1 MMVSSDL
8 AVGAA
13 SLLATAASSE
23 PSSLRRLAGLAVQQ
37 VNGCSAATVVLWRDG
52 EPAVVTSSHP
62 EPPALIWAQL
72 RAGRGPILDA
82 LASGDPVSC
91 EDTLADEQ
99 WPEYAAAALSLGVRS
114 SITLPYRG
122 APDSFTLSLFAARP
136 GAMDTA
142 QIPLAELLVAF
153 GGAALAAVSDYDEA
167 QRTAVQLRD
176 AADSRSLVDQAK
188 GILMHALGCSAD
200 EALDRMRQVSQ
211 RNNMRTTE
219 VAATIIGARAGRPGS
234 PGSPGSATPAPQ
246 GGKAPRDG
254 RSGRSGQ
261 ARGSGQ
267 TRGSGKAPRSGQARR
282 SGQAPRSGRP
292 GEAPGGRR

>member
-1 MMVSSDL
+1 MIVGSDL

-23 PSSLRRLAGLAVQQ
+23 PSSLSRLAGLAVQQ
-37 VNGCSAATVVLWRDG
+37 VNGCSAATVALWRDG

-62 EPPALIWAQL
+62 EPPALIWVQL

-82 LASGDPVSC
+82 LASGDPVRC
-91 EDTLADEQ
+91 DDTLAGDQ
-99 WPEYAAAALSLGVRS
+99 WPEYSAAALSLGVRS
-114 SITLPYRG
+114 SFTLPHLG

-136 GAMDTA
+136 GVMDTA

-188 GILMHALGCSAD
+188 GILMHSLGCTAD

-219 VAATIIGARAGRPGS
+219 VAATIIGARAGRPGQVPRS
-234 PGSPGSATPAPQ
+234 GD
-246 GGKAPRDG
+246 APRPG
-254 RSGRSGQ
+254 QAKRSGETG
-261 ARGSGQ
+261 
-267 TRGSGKAPRSGQARR
+267 RSGQARR
-282 SGQAPRSGRP
+282 SGRS
-292 GEAPGGRR
+292 GEAPRARR

>member
-1 MMVSSDL
+1 MVSSDL

-13 SLLATAASSE
+13 GLLATAASSE
-23 PSSLRRLAGLAVQQ
+23 PSSLLRLAGLAVQQ
-37 VNGCSAATVVLWRDG
+37 VDGCAAATAVLWRDG

-62 EPPALIWAQL
+62 ESPALIWVQL

-91 EDTLADEQ
+91 ADTLAGEQ
-99 WPEYAAAALSLGVRS
+99 WPEYAVAALALGIRS
-114 SITLPYRG
+114 SLTLPYRG
-122 APDSFTLSLFAARP
+122 APDSFTLSLLAARP
-136 GAMDTA
+136 GVMDPA

-219 VAATIIGARAGRPGS
+219 VAATIIGARAGQPG
-234 PGSPGSATPAPQ
+234 Q
-246 GGKAPRDG
+246 V
-254 RSGRSGQ
+254 
-261 ARGSGQ
+261 
-267 TRGSGKAPRSGQARR
+267 PRSGQPR
-282 SGQAPRSGRP
+282 SGQPSRTGQSRAGQAPRAGR
-292 GEAPGGRR
+292 ADQASRARR

>member
-37 VNGCSAATVVLWRDG
+37 VNGCSAATVALWRDG

-62 EPPALIWAQL
+62 ELGGLIWVQL
-72 RAGRGPILDA
+72 HAGGGPILDA

-91 EDTLADEQ
+91 DDTLANEQ

-136 GAMDTA
+136 GVMDPA

-219 VAATIIGARAGRPGS
+219 VAATIIGARAGRTGQAGQAGQAP
-234 PGSPGSATPAPQ
+234 PAGQ
-246 GGKAPRDG
+246 GPRGQRAG
-254 RSGRSGQ
+254 RAGQ
-261 ARGSGQ
+261 AREPGQARESGS
-267 TRGSGKAPRSGQARR
+267 APRSGQARR
-282 SGQAPRSGRP
+282 SGPAPRSGRP
-292 GEAPGGRR
+292 GEAPGARR

>member
-37 VNGCSAATVVLWRDG
+37 VNGCSAATVALWRDG

-62 EPPALIWAQL
+62 ELGGLIWVQL
-72 RAGRGPILDA
+72 HAGAGPILDA

-91 EDTLADEQ
+91 DDTLANEQ

-136 GAMDTA
+136 GVMDPA

-219 VAATIIGARAGRPGS
+219 VAATIIGARAGRTGQAGQAP
-234 PGSPGSATPAPQ
+234 PAGQ
-246 GGKAPRDG
+246 APRGQRAG
-254 RSGRSGQ
+254 RAGQ
-261 ARGSGQ
+261 ARGPGQARESGQ
-267 TRGSGKAPRSGQARR
+267 APRSGQARR
-282 SGQAPRSGRP
+282 SGPAPRSGRP
-292 GEAPGGRR
+292 GEAPGARR

>member
-1 MMVSSDL
+1 MVSSDL

-37 VNGCSAATVVLWRDG
+37 VNGCVAATAVLWRDG

-62 EPPALIWAQL
+62 EPPALIWIQL
-72 RAGRGPILDA
+72 RARRGPILDA

-91 EDTLADEQ
+91 EDTLADER
-99 WPEYAAAALSLGVRS
+99 WPEYSAAALALGVRS
-114 SITLPYRG
+114 SLTLPYRD

-136 GAMDTA
+136 GVMDPA
-142 QIPLAELLVAF
+142 QIPLAELLVSF

-176 AADSRSLVDQAK
+176 AANSRSLVDQAK

-219 VAATIIGARAGRPGS
+219 VAATIIGARAGRPGQVPRAGQS
-234 PGSPGSATPAPQ
+234 PGGQPPGGQSRAGQ
-246 GGKAPRDG
+246 SRDG
-254 RSGRSGQ
+254 R
-261 ARGSGQ
+261 
-267 TRGSGKAPRSGQARR
+267 APRAARA
-282 SGQAPRSGRP
+282 GQAPR
-292 GEAPGGRR
+292 ARR

>member
-1 MMVSSDL
+1 MVSSDL

-13 SLLATAASSE
+13 SLLATASSSE

-37 VNGCSAATVVLWRDG
+37 VNGCSAATVALWRDG

-62 EPPALIWAQL
+62 EPPALIWVQL

-91 EDTLADEQ
+91 EDTLDGEP
-99 WPEYAAAALSLGVRS
+99 WPEYAAAALALGVRS

-122 APDSFTLSLFAARP
+122 APNSFTLSLFAARP
-136 GAMDTA
+136 RVMDAA

-219 VAATIIGARAGRPGS
+219 VAATIIGARAGRAGQAGGALQAGPSGAAQA
-234 PGSPGSATPAPQ
+234 GRGQ
-246 GGKAPRDG
+246 GGQAPR
-254 RSGRSGQ
+254 
-261 ARGSGQ
+261 A
-267 TRGSGKAPRSGQARR
+267 GQARR
-282 SGQAPRSGRP
+282 AGRAGPGPRSEQA
-292 GEAPGGRR
+292 GETPRARH

>member
-1 MMVSSDL
+1 MVSSDL

-23 PSSLRRLAGLAVQQ
+23 PGSLRRLADLAVQQ
-37 VNGCSAATVVLWRDG
+37 VNGCSAATVALWRDG

-62 EPPALIWAQL
+62 EVPALIWVQL
-72 RAGRGPILDA
+72 RAGRGPVLDA
-82 LASGDPVSC
+82 LASGDPARC
-91 EDTLADEQ
+91 DDTLAGEQ
-99 WPEYAAAALSLGVRS
+99 WPEYSAAALSLGVRS
-114 SITLPYRG
+114 SFTLPHRG

-136 GAMDTA
+136 GVMDTA

-153 GGAALAAVSDYDEA
+153 GGAALAAVSDYDAA

-176 AADSRSLVDQAK
+176 AASARSLVDQAK

-219 VAATIIGARAGRPGS
+219 VAATIIGTRAGRAGQV
-234 PGSPGSATPAPQ
+234 PQ
-246 GGKAPRDG
+246 AG
-254 RSGRSGQ
+254 
-261 ARGSGQ
+261 
-267 TRGSGKAPRSGQARR
+267 R
-282 SGQAPRSGRP
+282 SGQAPRPSPAARSAAASSGPASSGPARRSGRP
-292 GEAPGGRR
+292 GPPGEPPRARR

>member
-1 MMVSSDL
+1 MVSSDL

-37 VNGCSAATVVLWRDG
+37 VNGCAAATAVLWRDG

-62 EPPALIWAQL
+62 EPPALIWIQL
-72 RAGRGPILDA
+72 RARRGPILDA

-91 EDTLADEQ
+91 EDTLADER
-99 WPEYAAAALSLGVRS
+99 WPEYSAAALALD
-114 SITLPYRG
+114 P
-122 APDSFTLSLFAARP
+122 
-136 GAMDTA
+136 A
-142 QIPLAELLVAF
+142 QIPLAELLVSF

-219 VAATIIGARAGRPGS
+219 VAATIIGARAGRPGQVPRAGQS
-234 PGSPGSATPAPQ
+234 PGGQPSGGQSPGGQSRAGQ
-246 GGKAPRDG
+246 SRD
-254 RSGRSGQ
+254 
-261 ARGSGQ
+261 
-267 TRGSGKAPRSGQARR
+267 
-282 SGQAPRSGRP
+282 GQAPRAARAGQ
-292 GEAPGGRR
+292 APRARR

>member
-37 VNGCSAATVVLWRDG
+37 VNGCSAATVALWRDG
-52 EPAVVTSSHP
+52 EPALVTSSHP
-62 EPPALIWAQL
+62 ELGGLIWVQL
-72 RAGRGPILDA
+72 HAGGGPILDA

-91 EDTLADEQ
+91 DDTLANEQ

-136 GAMDTA
+136 GVMDPA

-219 VAATIIGARAGRPGS
+219 VAATIIGARAGRTGQAGQAP
-234 PGSPGSATPAPQ
+234 PAGQ
-246 GGKAPRDG
+246 APRGQRAG
-254 RSGRSGQ
+254 RAGQ
-261 ARGSGQ
+261 ARGPGQARESG
-267 TRGSGKAPRSGQARR
+267 SAPRSGQARR
-282 SGQAPRSGRP
+282 SGPAPRSGRP
-292 GEAPGGRR
+292 GEAPGARR

>member
-1 MMVSSDL
+1 MVSSDL

-13 SLLATAASSE
+13 GLLATTASSE
-23 PSSLRRLAGLAVQQ
+23 PSSLLRLAGLAVQQ
-37 VNGCSAATVVLWRDG
+37 VNGCTAATAALWRDG

-62 EPPALIWAQL
+62 EPPALIWVQL

-82 LASGDPVSC
+82 LAGGDPVSC
-91 EDTLADEQ
+91 ADTLADER
-99 WPEYAAAALSLGVRS
+99 WPEYSAAALALGVRS
-114 SITLPYRG
+114 SLTLPYRG
-122 APDSFTLSLFAARP
+122 APDSFTLSLFATRP
-136 GAMDTA
+136 GVMDPA

-219 VAATIIGARAGRPGS
+219 VAATIIGARAGQPG
-234 PGSPGSATPAPQ
+234 Q
-246 GGKAPRDG
+246 VPRGD
-254 RSGRSGQ
+254 
-261 ARGSGQ
+261 
-267 TRGSGKAPRSGQARR
+267 
-282 SGQAPRSGRP
+282 QAPRAGQSPRSSQTRAGQSRAGQSP
-292 GEAPGGRR
+292 RADQASRARR

>member
-1 MMVSSDL
+1 MVSSDL

-13 SLLATAASSE
+13 GLLATAASSE

-37 VNGCSAATVVLWRDG
+37 VNGCAAATATLWRDG

-62 EPPALIWAQL
+62 EPPALIWIQL

-91 EDTLADEQ
+91 GDTLADEQ
-99 WPEYAAAALSLGVRS
+99 WPEYSAAALALGVRS
-114 SITLPYRG
+114 SLTLPYRG

-136 GAMDTA
+136 GVMDPA

-219 VAATIIGARAGRPGS
+219 VAATIIGARAGQPGQVSRSGQPRSGQPRPASPPGPGS
-234 PGSPGSATPAPQ
+234 PGPA
-246 GGKAPRDG
+246 R
-254 RSGRSGQ
+254 RRGQ
-261 ARGSGQ
+261 AGR
-267 TRGSGKAPRSGQARR
+267 TRRPGPGVNVVAPPRRPGPLRLGLPRARR
-282 SGQAPRSGRP
+282 P
-292 GEAPGGRR
+292 

>member
-1 MMVSSDL
+1 MVSSDL

-13 SLLATAASSE
+13 SLLVTAASSE
-23 PSSLRRLAGLAVQQ
+23 PSSLRRLADLAVQQ
-37 VNGCSAATVVLWRDG
+37 VNGCSAATVALWRDG

-62 EPPALIWAQL
+62 EPPALIWVQL

-82 LASGDPVSC
+82 LASGDPVRC
-91 EDTLADEQ
+91 DDTLADHQ
-99 WPEYAAAALSLGVRS
+99 WPEYSAAALSLGVRS
-114 SITLPYRG
+114 SFTLAYRG

-136 GAMDTA
+136 GVMDTA

-167 QRTAVQLRD
+167 QRTAVQLRA

-211 RNNMRTTE
+211 RNNMRTTD
-219 VAATIIGARAGRPGS
+219 VATTIIGARAGRPGQVPRS
-234 PGSPGSATPAPQ
+234 GDAPQ
-246 GGKAPRDG
+246 SGDASRSRPAKRSGEAARSGPVKRSGEAARSGPVK
-254 RSGRSGQ
+254 RSGRSGE
-261 ARGSGQ
+261 
-267 TRGSGKAPRSGQARR
+267 APR
-282 SGQAPRSGRP
+282 
-292 GEAPGGRR
+292 GRR

>member
-1 MMVSSDL
+1 MVSSDL

-13 SLLATAASSE
+13 GLLATAASSE

-37 VNGCSAATVVLWRDG
+37 VNGCAAATAVLWRDG

-62 EPPALIWAQL
+62 EPPALIWIQL

-82 LASGDPVSC
+82 LAGGDPVSC
-91 EDTLADEQ
+91 DDTLADER
-99 WPEYAAAALSLGVRS
+99 WPEYCAAALALGVRS
-114 SITLPYRG
+114 SLTLPYRG

-136 GAMDTA
+136 GVMDPA

-219 VAATIIGARAGRPGS
+219 VAATIIGARAGQPG
-234 PGSPGSATPAPQ
+234 Q
-246 GGKAPRDG
+246 V
-254 RSGRSGQ
+254 
-261 ARGSGQ
+261 
-267 TRGSGKAPRSGQARR
+267 PRSGQSRAGQSPRP
-282 SGQAPRSGRP
+282 GQAPRAGGSPRAGQAPRAGR
-292 GEAPGGRR
+292 ADQASRARR

>member
-1 MMVSSDL
+1 MVSSDL

-13 SLLATAASSE
+13 GLLATAASSE
-23 PSSLRRLAGLAVQQ
+23 PSSLLRLAGLAVQQ
-37 VNGCSAATVVLWRDG
+37 VNGCAAATAALWRDG

-62 EPPALIWAQL
+62 EPPALIWTQL

-91 EDTLADEQ
+91 ADTLAGEQ
-99 WPEYAAAALSLGVRS
+99 WPEYSAAALALGIRS
-114 SITLPYRG
+114 SLTLPYRG

-136 GAMDTA
+136 GVLDPA

-219 VAATIIGARAGRPGS
+219 VAATIIGARAGQPG
-234 PGSPGSATPAPQ
+234 Q
-246 GGKAPRDG
+246 V
-254 RSGRSGQ
+254 
-261 ARGSGQ
+261 
-267 TRGSGKAPRSGQARR
+267 PRSGQSPR
-282 SGQAPRSGRP
+282 SGQAPRSGQPRSGQTP
-292 GEAPGGRR
+292 RAGRADQAPRARR

>member
-1 MMVSSDL
+1 MVSSDL

-37 VNGCSAATVVLWRDG
+37 VNGCAAATAVLWRDG

-62 EPPALIWAQL
+62 EPPALIWIQL
-72 RAGRGPILDA
+72 RARRGPILDA

-91 EDTLADEQ
+91 EDTLADER
-99 WPEYAAAALSLGVRS
+99 WPEYSAAALALGVRS
-114 SITLPYRG
+114 SLTLPYRD

-136 GAMDTA
+136 GVMDPA
-142 QIPLAELLVAF
+142 QIPLAELLVSF

-219 VAATIIGARAGRPGS
+219 VAATIIGARAGQPGQVPRAGQP
-234 PGSPGSATPAPQ
+234 PGGQSRARQS
-246 GGKAPRDG
+246 RDG
-254 RSGRSGQ
+254 R
-261 ARGSGQ
+261 
-267 TRGSGKAPRSGQARR
+267 APRAARA
-282 SGQAPRSGRP
+282 GQAPR
-292 GEAPGGRR
+292 ARR

>member
-1 MMVSSDL
+1 MVSSDL

-37 VNGCSAATVVLWRDG
+37 VNGCSAATVALWRDG

-62 EPPALIWAQL
+62 EPPALIWVQL

-82 LASGDPVSC
+82 LATGDPVSC
-91 EDTLADEQ
+91 EDTLDSER
-99 WPEYAAAALSLGVRS
+99 WPEYSAAALALGVRS

-136 GAMDTA
+136 GVMDAA

-219 VAATIIGARAGRPGS
+219 VAATIIGARAGRV
-234 PGSPGSATPAPQ
+234 PQ
-246 GGKAPRDG
+246 AGKAPGPGGAARP
-254 RSGRSGQ
+254 GQ
-261 ARGSGQ
+261 A
-267 TRGSGKAPRSGQARR
+267 TRAGRAPQAGRARR
-282 SGQAPRSGRP
+282 T
-292 GEAPGGRR
+292 GEAPRAGR

>member
-1 MMVSSDL
+1 MVSSDL

-37 VNGCSAATVVLWRDG
+37 VSGCSAATVALWRDG

-62 EPPALIWAQL
+62 EPPALIWVQL

-82 LASGDPVSC
+82 LASGDPVRC
-91 EDTLADEQ
+91 DDTLADDR
-99 WPEYAAAALSLGVRS
+99 WPEYSAAALSLGVRS
-114 SITLPYRG
+114 SFTLPYRG

-136 GAMDTA
+136 GVMDTA

-176 AADSRSLVDQAK
+176 AADSRSLVD
-188 GILMHALGCSAD
+188 
-200 EALDRMRQVSQ
+200 
-211 RNNMRTTE
+211 
-219 VAATIIGARAGRPGS
+219 
-234 PGSPGSATPAPQ
+234 
-246 GGKAPRDG
+246 
-254 RSGRSGQ
+254 
-261 ARGSGQ
+261 
-267 TRGSGKAPRSGQARR
+267 
-282 SGQAPRSGRP
+282 
-292 GEAPGGRR
+292 

>member
-1 MMVSSDL
+1 MVGSDL

-23 PSSLRRLAGLAVQQ
+23 PSSLSRLAGLAVQQ
-37 VNGCSAATVVLWRDG
+37 VNGCSAATVALWRDG

-62 EPPALIWAQL
+62 EPPALIWVQL

-82 LASGDPVSC
+82 LASGDPVRC
-91 EDTLADEQ
+91 DDTLADEQ
-99 WPEYAAAALSLGVRS
+99 WPEYSAAALSLGVRS
-114 SITLPYRG
+114 SFTLPHLG

-136 GAMDTA
+136 GVMDTA
-142 QIPLAELLVAF
+142 QITLAELLVAF

-188 GILMHALGCSAD
+188 GILMHALGCTAD

-219 VAATIIGARAGRPGS
+219 VAATIIGARAGQPGQV
-234 PGSPGSATPAPQ
+234 P
-246 GGKAPRDG
+246 
-254 RSGRSGQ
+254 RSGQ
-261 ARGSGQ
+261 PRSGQSPRSGQ
-267 TRGSGKAPRSGQARR
+267 TRSGQTPRAGRAD
-282 SGQAPRSGRP
+282 QAPR
-292 GEAPGGRR
+292 ARR

>member
-1 MMVSSDL
+1 MVGSDL

-13 SLLATAASSE
+13 SLLATTASSE
-23 PSSLRRLAGLAVQQ
+23 PSSLSRLARLAVQQ
-37 VNGCSAATVVLWRDG
+37 VNGCSAATVALWRDG

-62 EPPALIWAQL
+62 HPPALIWVQL
-72 RAGRGPILDA
+72 RAVRGPILDA
-82 LASGDPVSC
+82 LASGDPVRC
-91 EDTLADEQ
+91 DDTLADEQ
-99 WPEYAAAALSLGVRS
+99 WPESSAAALSLGVRS
-114 SITLPYRG
+114 SFTLPYRG

-136 GAMDTA
+136 GVMDTA

-188 GILMHALGCSAD
+188 GILMHALGCTAD

-219 VAATIIGARAGRPGS
+219 VAATIIGARARRPG
-234 PGSPGSATPAPQ
+234 Q
-246 GGKAPRDG
+246 APRPGDTP
-254 RSGRSGQ
+254 RSGPAKRSGE
-261 ARGSGQ
+261 A
-267 TRGSGKAPRSGQARR
+267 ARSGQARR
-282 SGQAPRSGRP
+282 SGRS
-292 GEAPGGRR
+292 GEAPRARR

>member
-1 MMVSSDL
+1 MVSSDL

-23 PSSLRRLAGLAVQQ
+23 PSSLRRLAGLAAQQ
-37 VNGCSAATVVLWRDG
+37 VNGCSAATVALWRDG

-62 EPPALIWAQL
+62 EPPALIWVQL

-82 LASGDPVSC
+82 LASGDPVSSD
-91 EDTLADEQ
+91 DTLGCGQ
-99 WPEYAAAALSLGVRS
+99 WPEYSAAALALGVRS

-136 GAMDTA
+136 GVMDAA

-176 AADSRSLVDQAK
+176 AADARSLVDQAK

-219 VAATIIGARAGRPGS
+219 VAATIIGARAGRAGQ
-234 PGSPGSATPAPQ
+234 APQ
-246 GGKAPRDG
+246 
-254 RSGRSGQ
+254 
-261 ARGSGQ
+261 ARQ
-267 TRGSGKAPRSGQARR
+267 APRSGPR
-282 SGQAPRSGRP
+282 SGQAPRSGPRS
-292 GEAPGGRR
+292 GQGGAPGARR

>member
-1 MMVSSDL
+1 MVGSDL

-37 VNGCSAATVVLWRDG
+37 VRGCSAATVALWRDG

-62 EPPALIWAQL
+62 ESPALIWVQL

-82 LASGDPVSC
+82 LASGDPVNC
-91 EDTLADEQ
+91 DDTLESEQ
-99 WPEYAAAALSLGVRS
+99 WPEYAAAALALGVRS
-114 SITLPYRG
+114 SFTLPYLG
-122 APDSFTLSLFAARP
+122 APDSFTLSLFAART
-136 GAMDTA
+136 GVMDPA

-176 AADSRSLVDQAK
+176 AAGSRSLVDQAK
-188 GILMHALGCSAD
+188 GILMHALGCSAE

-219 VAATIIGARAGRPGS
+219 VAETIIGARAGRAG
-234 PGSPGSATPAPQ
+234 Q
-246 GGKAPRDG
+246 APRAG
-254 RSGRSGQ
+254 G
-261 ARGSGQ
+261 A
-267 TRGSGKAPRSGQARR
+267 APRPGGAAQPRR
-282 SGQAPRSGRP
+282 SGQAARSGASRSGRA
-292 GEAPGGRR
+292 GETPRPRR

>member
-37 VNGCSAATVVLWRDG
+37 VNGCSAATVALWRDG

-62 EPPALIWAQL
+62 ELGGLIWVQL
-72 RAGRGPILDA
+72 HAGGGPILDA

-91 EDTLADEQ
+91 DDTLANER

-122 APDSFTLSLFAARP
+122 ARDSFTLSLFAARP
-136 GAMDTA
+136 GVMDPA

-219 VAATIIGARAGRPGS
+219 VAATIIGARAGRTGQAGQAGQAP
-234 PGSPGSATPAPQ
+234 PAGQ
-246 GGKAPRDG
+246 APRGQRAG
-254 RSGRSGQ
+254 RAGQ

-267 TRGSGKAPRSGQARR
+267 ARESGQAWSGQARR
-282 SGQAPRSGRP
+282 SGPAPRSGRP
-292 GEAPGGRR
+292 GEAPGARR

>member
-1 MMVSSDL
+1 MVSSDL

-13 SLLATAASSE
+13 SLLATASSSE
-23 PSSLRRLAGLAVQQ
+23 PSSLRRLAGLAAQQ
-37 VNGCSAATVVLWRDG
+37 VNGCSAATVALWRDG

-62 EPPALIWAQL
+62 EPPALIWVQL

-91 EDTLADEQ
+91 DDTLGCEQ
-99 WPEYAAAALSLGVRS
+99 WPEYSAAALALGVRS

-136 GAMDTA
+136 GVMDAA

-176 AADSRSLVDQAK
+176 AADARSLVDQAK

-219 VAATIIGARAGRPGS
+219 VAATIIGARAGRAGQ
-234 PGSPGSATPAPQ
+234 APQ
-246 GGKAPRDG
+246 
-254 RSGRSGQ
+254 
-261 ARGSGQ
+261 AR
-267 TRGSGKAPRSGQARR
+267 
-282 SGQAPRSGRP
+282 QAPRSGPRTGP
-292 GEAPGGRR
+292 RSGPRSGQGGAPGARR

>member
-1 MMVSSDL
+1 MVGSDL

-13 SLLATAASSE
+13 SLLATTASSE
-23 PSSLRRLAGLAVQQ
+23 PSSLARLARLAVQQ
-37 VNGCSAATVVLWRDG
+37 VNGCAAATVALWRDG
-52 EPAVVTSSHP
+52 EPAVVASSHP
-62 EPPALIWAQL
+62 EPPALIWVQL

-82 LASGDPVSC
+82 LASGDPVRC
-91 EDTLADEQ
+91 DDTLADEQ
-99 WPEYAAAALSLGVRS
+99 WPEYSAAALSLGVRS
-114 SITLPYRG
+114 SFTLPHLG

-136 GAMDTA
+136 GVMDTA

-188 GILMHALGCSAD
+188 GILMHALGCTAD

-219 VAATIIGARAGRPGS
+219 VAATIIGARAGRPGQVPRS
-234 PGSPGSATPAPQ
+234 GDAPQ
-246 GGKAPRDG
+246 SGDAP
-254 RSGRSGQ
+254 RSGQ
-261 ARGSGQ
+261 AKRSGDA
-267 TRGSGKAPRSGQARR
+267 GRSGQARR
-282 SGQAPRSGRP
+282 SGRS
-292 GEAPGGRR
+292 GEAPRARR

>member
-37 VNGCSAATVVLWRDG
+37 VNGCSAATVALWREG

-62 EPPALIWAQL
+62 ELGGLIWVQL
-72 RAGRGPILDA
+72 HAGAGPILDA
-82 LASGDPVSC
+82 LTSGDPVSC
-91 EDTLADEQ
+91 DDTLANEQ

-136 GAMDTA
+136 GVMDPA

-219 VAATIIGARAGRPGS
+219 VAATIIGARAGRTGQAGQVRQAGQAP
-234 PGSPGSATPAPQ
+234 PAGQ
-246 GGKAPRDG
+246 APRGQRAG
-254 RSGRSGQ
+254 RAGQ
-261 ARGSGQ
+261 ARGPGQARESGQ
-267 TRGSGKAPRSGQARR
+267 APRSGQARR
-282 SGQAPRSGRP
+282 PGPAPRPGRP
-292 GEAPGGRR
+292 GEAPGARR

>member
-1 MMVSSDL
+1 MVSSDL

-37 VNGCSAATVVLWRDG
+37 VNGCAAATAVLWRDG

-62 EPPALIWAQL
+62 EPPALIWIQL
-72 RAGRGPILDA
+72 RARRGPILDA

-91 EDTLADEQ
+91 EDTLADER
-99 WPEYAAAALSLGVRS
+99 WPEYSAAALALGVRS
-114 SITLPYRG
+114 SLTLPYRD

-136 GAMDTA
+136 GVMDPA
-142 QIPLAELLVAF
+142 QIPLAELLVSF

-219 VAATIIGARAGRPGS
+219 VAATIIGARAGRPGQVPPAGQS
-234 PGSPGSATPAPQ
+234 PGGQPSGGQSPGGQSRAGQ
-246 GGKAPRDG
+246 SRD
-254 RSGRSGQ
+254 
-261 ARGSGQ
+261 
-267 TRGSGKAPRSGQARR
+267 
-282 SGQAPRSGRP
+282 GQAPRAARAGQ
-292 GEAPGGRR
+292 APRARR

>member
-1 MMVSSDL
+1 MVGSDL

-23 PSSLRRLAGLAVQQ
+23 PSSLSRLAGLAVQQ
-37 VNGCSAATVVLWRDG
+37 VNGCSAATVALWRDG

-62 EPPALIWAQL
+62 EPPALIWVQL

-82 LASGDPVSC
+82 LASGDPVRC
-91 EDTLADEQ
+91 DDTLAGEQ
-99 WPEYAAAALSLGVRS
+99 WPEYSAAALSLGVRS
-114 SITLPYRG
+114 SFTLPHLG

-136 GAMDTA
+136 GVMDTA

-188 GILMHALGCSAD
+188 GILMHALGCTAD

-219 VAATIIGARAGRPGS
+219 VAATIIGARAGRPGQV
-234 PGSPGSATPAPQ
+234 PQ
-246 GGKAPRDG
+246 SGDAPRTG
-254 RSGRSGQ
+254 QAKRSGEAG
-261 ARGSGQ
+261 
-267 TRGSGKAPRSGQARR
+267 RSGQARR
-282 SGQAPRSGRP
+282 SGRS
-292 GEAPGGRR
+292 GEAPRARRYRD

>member
-1 MMVSSDL
+1 MVGSDL

-37 VNGCSAATVVLWRDG
+37 VRGCSAATVALWRDG

-62 EPPALIWAQL
+62 ESPALIWVQL

-82 LASGDPVSC
+82 LASGDPVNC
-91 EDTLADEQ
+91 DDTLESEQ
-99 WPEYAAAALSLGVRS
+99 WPEYAAAALALGVRS
-114 SITLPYRG
+114 SFTLPYLG
-122 APDSFTLSLFAARP
+122 APDSFTLSLFAART
-136 GAMDTA
+136 GVMDPA

-176 AADSRSLVDQAK
+176 AAGSRSLVDQAK
-188 GILMHALGCSAD
+188 GILMHALGCSAE

-219 VAATIIGARAGRPGS
+219 VAETIIGARAGRAG
-234 PGSPGSATPAPQ
+234 Q
-246 GGKAPRDG
+246 APRAG
-254 RSGRSGQ
+254 G
-261 ARGSGQ
+261 A
-267 TRGSGKAPRSGQARR
+267 APGAAGAAQPRR
-282 SGQAPRSGRP
+282 SGQAARSGASRSGRA
-292 GEAPGGRR
+292 GETPRPRR